1 MRVRRTVRRVE
12 YRCSGLRSRCFLLS
26 FLFATPLFILY
37 HSGLLFKDDG
47 TLIAEKVV
55 KENLIVAKHGRPAV
69 GDDVMKAP
77 DFEDFN
83 TNLLVYNRVPKCGS
97 IWMTRLMYLLG
108 AGDRNSYNVESPYEP
123 GEKPFLTQSEEQ
135 VVVNH
140 LESVPHPSLYIRHQY
155 FIDFHEHGKKR
166 PLYIN
171 VIRDP
176 VEKFRSFYYFIRN
189 GNKEGDGGDVPMSE
203 IKRLTSIDECVKMQD
218 KECTQPKW
226 QLVPYFCGQDPR
238 CRQRNSWAVEKAK
251 NNIENYYAAIGLV
264 EDLESSLKIFERLLP
279 RYFKG
284 AIEIKH
290 EGEKKIQNDT
300 YTLNKQSMSPETIE
314 FFKTKTSISLE
325 YDLYNYVAARFEQLK
340 LKFGIS

>member
-1 MRVRRTVRRVE
+1 MN
-12 YRCSGLRSRCFLLS
+12 F
-26 FLFATPLFILY
+26 F
-37 HSGLLFKDDG
+37 
-47 TLIAEKVV
+47 
-55 KENLIVAKHGRPAV
+55 
-69 GDDVMKAP
+69 
-77 DFEDFN
+77 
-83 TNLLVYNRVPKCGS
+83 RVPKCGS

-203 IKRLTSIDECVKMQD
+203 IKRLTSIDECVKMQVNSFNSRSVF
-218 KECTQPKW
+218 CTINGAR
-226 QLVPYFCGQDPR
+226 VFN
-238 CRQRNSWAVEKAK
+238 RNLGPLIMYE
-251 NNIENYYAAIGLV
+251 
-264 EDLESSLKIFERLLP
+264 
-279 RYFKG
+279 
-284 AIEIKH
+284 
-290 EGEKKIQNDT
+290 
-300 YTLNKQSMSPETIE
+300 
-314 FFKTKTSISLE
+314 
-325 YDLYNYVAARFEQLK
+325 
-340 LKFGIS
+340 